1 MTLSTAATNG
11 ARIETVSSSDNGTD
25 VVTVPGTPRAVGFHA
40 RGGRFRA
47 RISACSRH
55 PVAWMHSA
63 ITRRRGVVGRTPV
76 CADDVLARLGELP
89 VSEWTYGFDHR
100 SVRHLGPMAQDFAA
114 AFGLG
119 YSDRKIAVVDA
130 NGVCM
135 AAIQALYR
143 RVVILEEARG
153 SDIESAS

>member
-25 VVTVPGTPRAVGFHA
+25 VVTGFPELPGRWVSTA
-40 RGGRFRA
+40 RGRFRA